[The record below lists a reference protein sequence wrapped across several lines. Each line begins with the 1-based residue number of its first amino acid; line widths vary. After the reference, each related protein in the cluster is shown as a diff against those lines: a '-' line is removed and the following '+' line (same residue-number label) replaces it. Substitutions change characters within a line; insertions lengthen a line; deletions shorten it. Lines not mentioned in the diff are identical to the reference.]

1 MSTASFSSL
10 SEILGPLARAARLVP
25 SADFNL
31 GEEDDYRVPDSGL
44 HRTGSWGVRAP
55 TAALVVE
62 VVSPGD
68 QTWEK
73 LDFYAAHDVDELL
86 IVDPQQRT
94 VDWLRLVEN
103 RYRPVERSELIDVG
117 PAEVAQRISWSAIE
131 DPPPRTGSR

>member
-1 MSTASFSSL
+1 
-10 SEILGPLARAARLVP
+10 
-25 SADFNL
+25 
-31 GEEDDYRVPDSGL
+31 
-44 HRTGSWGVRAP
+44 
-55 TAALVVE
+55 VVE

-103 RYRPVERSELIDVG
+103 RYRPVERSELIDLG